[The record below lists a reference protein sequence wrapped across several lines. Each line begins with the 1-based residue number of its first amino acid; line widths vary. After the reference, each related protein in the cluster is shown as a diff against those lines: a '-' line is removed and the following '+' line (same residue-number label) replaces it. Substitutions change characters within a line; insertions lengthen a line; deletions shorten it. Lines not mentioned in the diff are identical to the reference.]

1 MTTCEGTI
9 DALKPNKI
17 LKLCIICTKIV
28 KYRNTCGLYISLST
42 EYQLLSKCETSES
55 LWKSILP
62 QPFKPS
68 RPYLLPQFN
77 SKRVSAKSS
86 TP

>member
-1 MTTCEGTI
+1 MTICEGTI
-9 DALKPNKI
+9 DALKSNKI
-17 LKLCIICTKIV
+17 LKLYITCTKIV

-42 EYQLLSKCETSES
+42 EFQLTSKCES